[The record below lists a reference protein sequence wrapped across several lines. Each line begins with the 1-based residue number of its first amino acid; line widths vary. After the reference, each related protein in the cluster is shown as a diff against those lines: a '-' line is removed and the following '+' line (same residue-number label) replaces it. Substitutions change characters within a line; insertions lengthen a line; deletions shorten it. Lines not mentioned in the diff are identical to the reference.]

1 MKYIKAKSI
10 LPVPL
15 IEELQN
21 YVQGGY
27 IYIPS
32 KNENKK
38 NWGEL
43 NGYKYEIEK
52 RNEKIRIDYKRGS
65 SVEELSKRYFL
76 SIHSIR
82 KIIYK

>member
-65 SVEELSKRYFL
+65 SVEEL
-76 SIHSIR
+76 
-82 KIIYK
+82 